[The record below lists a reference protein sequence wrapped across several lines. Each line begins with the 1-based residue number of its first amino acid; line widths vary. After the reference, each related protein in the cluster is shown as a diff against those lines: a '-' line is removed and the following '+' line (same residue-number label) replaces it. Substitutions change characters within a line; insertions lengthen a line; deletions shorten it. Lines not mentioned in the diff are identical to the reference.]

1 MGWAKVLEKNA
12 VLINVQ
18 GNKRKAADKM
28 SDFSYTVQNGDKGL
42 TYIFLKKAEEAGYEG
57 DSSKINWQNVMSV
70 FDEVQA
76 EEKAEGE
83 QLYSGG
89 NDKTRAGWGKSYLIK
104 AGDVINLTKAQLDKI
119 YAAMGFKKAATTPPA
134 TTPPATTP
142 PATTPPATTPPA
154 VTPPPASQNIPQ
166 AMSSEE
172 LEKYK
177 VQVIDP
183 KNAGKTVP
191 QSDGTKI
198 VYDKEG
204 RIDKILNKDGKEIRD
219 VDYKEDGSIF
229 AVYTF
234 EYDGNNCTRKVCYN
248 ADGSVHWFSD
258 YEYDGNKKTRMVD
271 YKADGSVA
279 WFSDYEYD
287 GNKKTRSVYYNSDGS
302 VWYYT
307 EYEYNSDNIIID
319 IKRYNPDGT
328 PYE

>member
-1 MGWAKVLEKNA
+1 M
-12 VLINVQ
+12 Q

-119 YAAMGFKKAATTPPA
+119 YTAMGFKKAATTPPA

-142 PATTPPATTPPA
+142 PAT
-154 VTPPPASQNIPQ
+154 TPPPASQNIPQ

-191 QSDGTKI
+191 QSDGTQI
-198 VYDKEG
+198 VYD
-204 RIDKILNKDGKEIRD
+204 
-219 VDYKEDGSIF
+219 
-229 AVYTF
+229 
-234 EYDGNNCTRKVCYN
+234 
-248 ADGSVHWFSD
+248 
-258 YEYDGNKKTRMVD
+258 
-271 YKADGSVA
+271 
-279 WFSDYEYD
+279 
-287 GNKKTRSVYYNSDGS
+287 
-302 VWYYT
+302 
-307 EYEYNSDNIIID
+307 
-319 IKRYNPDGT
+319 
-328 PYE
+328 